1 MNLLNGLFLIGVAAV
16 AVYGLVCLLDYACD
30 LEETIDE
37 RAERDVTEHMAQ
49 DYRYENR
56 QKYNHE

>member
-1 MNLLNGLFLIGVAAV
+1 MNLLNGLFLGGVAAV

>member
-1 MNLLNGLFLIGVAAV
+1 MNLLNGLFLGGVAAV

-30 LEETIDE
+30 LEESIDE
-37 RAERDVTEHMAQ
+37 RVARDVTETMAE